1 MSKITPIKTRLTRP
15 IFGVIFAILS
25 SFGLNLALTSSTPV
39 AATPEI
45 VTETAETTISTPETL
60 RNLIADVDTTSDETS
75 DAEVGGTEENAA
87 SESEATDTCYDQ
99 LGAIGWLVCPT
110 TGVLGKAIDSIYG
123 LIQNLLIVEP
133 MTFDS
138 TSPVYNVWQIMRD
151 ITNIVFVIMLLIV
164 IYSQITI
171 NNYGIKKVLP
181 KLIVSAVLINLSYLL
196 CAIFVDVSNIVGS
209 SIGGLFDSIQAQA
222 ITAGGLGDA
231 SGVTWTTLTAALIGG
246 GTVLGLGVAT
256 VAAGLGGF
264 LWPLLGTL
272 IGGILSVLV
281 GLVTLGLRQ
290 ALIAMLVMIAPLAF
304 VAYLLPN
311 TESWFKKWK
320 DTFASMLI
328 FYPMFSLLFGASKL
342 AGWALIANAVKS
354 GSTFGII
361 LGMAVQVFPLLA
373 SVSLMK
379 MSGTILGKISSKLDG
394 LADKPRTLAKD
405 WAGSHGELAKLRHI
419 NHSNAPSAGMRRFLD
434 RRRALREENIKN
446 ETTTRTGRGLIYAQ
460 RSILGTQ
467 KYDPADGTNQKNL
480 KTTKSTRGAKIMKNT
495 ELELASATK
504 DTAHVLDNYG
514 DYHKATKYDK
524 HLGDT
529 AAHNYLELYRAAL
542 TEENDAF
549 ADEDFVMGQ
558 YNKFR
563 NVYKTDENGA
573 LVYDENGM
581 LVPKTSKAAHDY
593 KHYITGAAGALGEK
607 GELTVLGEVISKSAA
622 NEAKRRAYTNYVF
635 SKYGYTKP
643 DARPMLVGYYTDDD
657 GFALNRKTG
666 EKAYYYK
673 KDTSGNFVL
682 DKNGNKIKVTE
693 KSPGEFLLYHPEV
706 LAEQSAY
713 EKKDENGF
721 YYDAVDQE
729 GNFVTRIYKKDTPAM
744 KEIFANWDMPIADP
758 IDGLYGILSG
768 IYEGDIKGL
777 EGVGLANLSTTLNRA
792 TMSSGFKEKAAY
804 AGPMY
809 ATSVGNRYIK
819 DFVHL
824 NLARLDN
831 LNKTGKPSNF
841 NTQDFAEFQQLKL
854 LMDPNNWDKMLF
866 NEASLRSYKN
876 VNGEKMKG
884 TKFLLDELG
893 NLIPDG
899 KGGFKFEDVAPED
912 ATFEQL
918 KNTVI
923 RKFVNGALPKF
934 ANMMSRMTP
943 NIIDNQKPSAQAS
956 WNDLWGEVI
965 GLSDNEEIRKIFPDL
980 PKNADL
986 ADIRK
991 KYPMLIDPLSNN
1003 GDTLTNATRLRSI
1016 LKASPELRTRMQRAE
1031 DSANNVDRE
1040 FARSEKNAP
1049 WSFYSQQDSEFMN
1062 HYKNIDILAA
1072 ECTGDTNAFF
1082 DRARE
1087 YIVGALATDR
1097 RFEPVLDEF
1106 NEYAMFNGNDHTL
1119 TVEDHASHLQDL
1131 ISTYVSD

>member
-1 MSKITPIKTRLTRP
+1 MSKITPIKSRLTRT

-25 SFGLNLALTSSTPV
+25 SFGLNLALTLSTPV
-39 AATPEI
+39 TATAEIAPET
-45 VTETAETTISTPETL
+45 TEIAETTISTPESL
-60 RNLIADVDTTSDETS
+60 SNLVADVETDEVS
-75 DAEVGGTEENAA
+75 DADSA

-123 LIQNLLIVEP
+123 LIQNLLIVTP
-133 MTFDS
+133 MTADN

-164 IYSQITI
+164 IYSQITGLGI

-196 CAIFVDVSNIVGS
+196 CAVLVDVSNVVGG
-209 SIGGLFDSIQAQA
+209 SIGGVFDSIQAQA
-222 ITAGGLGDA
+222 ILAGGLGDA
-231 SGVTWTTLTAALIGG
+231 SGVTWTELTAALIGG
-246 GTVLGLGVAT
+246 GSVLGLGVAT
-256 VAAGLGGF
+256 IAGGLGGF

-290 ALIAMLVMIAPLAF
+290 ALISMLVMIAPLAF

-354 GSTFGII
+354 GSAFGII
-361 LGMAVQVFPLLA
+361 LGMAVQVFPLFA

-379 MSGTILGKISSKLDG
+379 MSNTVLGKISSKLDSI
-394 LADKPRTLAKD
+394 ADKPRAVAKD

-419 NHSNAPSAGMRRFLD
+419 NHSAAPSAGIRRFLD
-434 RRRALREENIKN
+434 RHNSLREENIKN
-446 ETTTRTGRGLIYAQ
+446 ETTTRSSRGLIYAQ

-467 KYDPADGTNQKNL
+467 KYDPADGESQKSL
-480 KTTKSTRGAKIMKNT
+480 RTTRSTRGAKTMKNT
-495 ELELASATK
+495 ELELAAATK

-514 DYHKATKYDK
+514 KYHKATKRDK
-524 HLGDT
+524 HLDHT
-529 AAHNYLELYRAAL
+529 AGHNYLELYRANL

-563 NVYKTDENGA
+563 NAYKTDNDGN
-573 LVYDENGM
+573 LLHDTNGM
-581 LVPKTSKAAHDY
+581 LIPKTLASEHDY

-643 DARPMLVGYYTDDD
+643 TARPMLVGYYTDDD

-666 EKAYYYK
+666 EKAFYYK
-673 KDTSGNFVL
+673 KDASGNFVL
-682 DKNGNKIKVTE
+682 DEKGNKVKVTE

-706 LAEQSAY
+706 IAEQSAY
-713 EKKDENGF
+713 EKQDENGF

-729 GNFVTRIYKKDTPAM
+729 GNFVTRVYKKDTPAM

-758 IDGLYGILSG
+758 INGLYGILSG
-768 IYEGDIKGL
+768 INEGSIKDL
-777 EGVGLANLSTTLNRA
+777 PGVGLANLSTTLNRA
-792 TMSSGFKEKAAY
+792 TMSSGFKEKAAF

-854 LMDPNNWDKMLF
+854 LMDPNNWDAMLF
-866 NEASLRSYKN
+866 NEESLRSYKN

-884 TKFLLDELG
+884 TIFDTDENG
-893 NLIPDG
+893 NLIPNG
-899 KGGFKFEDVAPED
+899 NGGFKCHTVDPSE
-912 ATFEQL
+912 ATYEQL

-923 RKFVNGALPKF
+923 NKFINGALPKF

-943 NIIDNQKPSAQAS
+943 NIIDNQKPSAQAN
-956 WNDLWGEVI
+956 WNDLWAEVI
-965 GLSDNEEIRKIFPDL
+965 GLSDNDEIRKIFPDL
-980 PKNADL
+980 PKNANL
-986 ADIRK
+986 AEIRR
-991 KYPMLIDPLSNN
+991 KYPMLVDPLSNN

-1016 LKASPELRTRMQRAE
+1016 LTASPELRARMQRSE
-1031 DSANNVDRE
+1031 DNANRVDRD
-1040 FARSEKNAP
+1040 FARSERNAP
-1049 WSFYSQQDSEFMN
+1049 WSFYNRQDSEFMN
-1062 HYKNIDILAA
+1062 HLKNIDMIAA
-1072 ECTGDTNAFF
+1072 ECVGDTDAFF
-1082 DRARE
+1082 SRAND
-1087 YIVGALATDR
+1087 YLMDALSTDR
-1097 RFEPVLDEF
+1097 RFEPVIDEF
-1106 NEYAMFNGNDHTL
+1106 NEYAIFNGNDRTL
-1119 TVEDHASHLQDL
+1119 TVEDHASKLQDL

>member
-1 MSKITPIKTRLTRP
+1 MSKITPIKTKLRSA

-25 SFGLNLALTSSTPV
+25 SFGFNLALPLSAPVYATEAQTASAIEIEATSNQN
-39 AATPEI
+39 
-45 VTETAETTISTPETL
+45 L
-60 RNLIADVDTTSDETS
+60 DNLIADVETDEVT
-75 DAEVGGTEENAA
+75 DAKSGV

-99 LGAIGWLVCPT
+99 LGAIGWLVCPS

-123 LIQNLLIVEP
+123 LIENLLVVNP
-133 MTFDS
+133 MTFDNS
-138 TSPVYNVWQIMRD
+138 SPVYNVWQIMRD
-151 ITNIVFVIMLLIV
+151 ITNIVFVIALLIV
-164 IYSQITI
+164 IYSQITGLGI

-181 KLIVSAVLINLSYLL
+181 KLVVSAVLINLSYLL

-222 ITAGGLGDA
+222 IASGGLSDA

-246 GTVLGLGVAT
+246 GSVLGLGVAT

-264 LWPLLGTL
+264 LFPLLGTL

-290 ALIAMLVMIAPLAF
+290 ALVSMLVMIAPLAF

-342 AGWALIANAVKS
+342 AGWALIANAVSNGKV
-354 GSTFGII
+354 FGII
-361 LGMAVQVFPLLA
+361 LGMAVQVFPLFA
-373 SVSLMK
+373 SISLMK
-379 MSGTILGKISSKLDG
+379 MSNTILGKISSKLDS
-394 LADKPRTLAKD
+394 LADKPRGLAKD
-405 WAGSHGELAKLRHI
+405 WTGSHAELSRLRHI
-419 NHSNAPSAGMRRFLD
+419 NHSQAPSAGIRRFLD
-434 RRRALREENIKN
+434 RRGTLRAENIKN
-446 ETTTRTGRGLIYAQ
+446 ETSTRTNRGLIYAQ

-467 KYDPADGTNQKNL
+467 KYDPADGENQSKM

-514 DYHKATKYDK
+514 DYHKATKRDRR
-524 HLGDT
+524 LGE
-529 AAHNYLELYRAAL
+529 AAGHNYLEFYRASL

-549 ADEDFVMGQ
+549 ADEDWVMSQ
-558 YNKFR
+558 FNKFR
-563 NVYKTDENGA
+563 DVYKTNADGTLARDENGV
-573 LVYDENGM
+573 LI
-581 LVPKTSKAAHDY
+581 PKSAKAEHDY
-593 KHYITGAAGALGEK
+593 NHYITGAAGALGKK
-607 GELTVLGEVISKSAA
+607 GELSVLGEVISKSAA
-622 NEAKRRAYTNYVF
+622 NEAKRRAYANYVF

-643 DARPMLVGYYTDDD
+643 AARPMLVGYYTDDD
-657 GFALNRKTG
+657 GFAINRETG
-666 EKAYYYK
+666 EKAFYYK
-673 KDTSGNFVL
+673 KDE
-682 DKNGNKIKVTE
+682 NGKFIYDEKGEKIKVTE

-706 LAEQSAY
+706 LAKQSAY

-744 KEIFANWDMPIADP
+744 KEIFSNWDMPIADP
-758 IDGLYGILSG
+758 IDSLYGILSG
-768 IYEGDIKGL
+768 IYEGDIKTKGL
-777 EGVGLANLSTTLNRA
+777 EGVGLASLSTTLNRA
-792 TMSSGFKEKAAY
+792 TMSSGFKEKAAF

-841 NTQDFAEFQQLKL
+841 NTQDFAELEQLKL
-854 LMDPNNWDKMLF
+854 LMNPDNWDKMLF
-866 NEASLRSYKN
+866 NEASLRSYRN

-884 TKFLLDELG
+884 TEFKLDELG

-899 KGGFKFEDVAPED
+899 KGGFKYDDVDPDKASL
-912 ATFEQL
+912 EQL

-923 RKFVNGALPKF
+923 RKFINDALPRF

-943 NIIDNQKPSAQAS
+943 NIIDNQKPSAQVN
-956 WNDLWGEVI
+956 WNNLWEEVI
-965 GLSDNEEIRKIFPDL
+965 GLSDNDEIREIFPDL
-980 PKNADL
+980 PKNERL
-986 ADIRK
+986 AEIRK

-1016 LKASPELRTRMQRAE
+1016 LTAPPELRARMQRAE
-1031 DSANNVDRE
+1031 DDANNVDRE
-1040 FARSEKNAP
+1040 FLRSEKNAP
-1049 WSFYSQQDSEFMN
+1049 WSFYNQQDSEFKN
-1062 HYKNIDILAA
+1062 HIKNIDMLAA
-1072 ECTGDTNAFF
+1072 ESADSVDMFVTN
-1082 DRARE
+1082 ARE
-1087 YIVGALATDR
+1087 YILNMIPDDR

-1106 NEYAMFNGNDHTL
+1106 NEYITFNGNDQNL
-1119 TVEDHASHLQDL
+1119 TVEDHANYLQDL
-1131 ISTYVSD
+1131 INTYVSD